1 MVAKFIREIIVFL
14 FVSGISRLLP
24 FLLTPLFTHYLIPE
38 EMGRLELILSLYNIF
53 MVFGMCQLDTA
64 LQRYYHHSQS
74 IPKTVFNKVLKLS
87 LGTVLIY
94 LIATPF
100 LSSVLSLGPS
110 AYIELSLSGI
120 CIVFSNLHI
129 VNSLTIRYA
138 RTIKYVIF
146 INMLQATLFAA
157 MACYAVMVL
166 KVGIKGYF
174 CALLISYVTSVII
187 SIVILKKEFKV
198 KCERDDYT
206 KLMQFS
212 LPQLPGRIASVLGQY
227 GNRFILYIIFTQS
240 TIGLFALSNKI
251 ATLMLVGVS
260 AFCMVWYPLLYDKNN
275 KNALRNTRR
284 IYGLVLVLLPI
295 IDIILFIITWLVFKF
310 FIPHSY
316 AEAEHP
322 TYIMIIA
329 ISLLIIKEMVDAG
342 IKLSEKTKYISYI
355 YISNT
360 LVLFALIFAAGLLW
374 GIMGVAL
381 AIFFSNVLLT
391 YTTWYVSEKLYP
403 MGFNINYCHIYMAF
417 CLTSILSTYWWVK

>member
-38 EMGRLELILSLYNIF
+38 EMGRLELILSVYNIF

-74 IPKTVFNKVLKLS
+74 IPKSVFNGVLTLS
-87 LGTVLIY
+87 IGAVLIY
-94 LIATPF
+94 LIATPL
-100 LSSVLSLGPS
+100 LSSVLNLGPS

-120 CIVFSNLHI
+120 CILFSNLHI

-138 RTIKYVIF
+138 RTIKYVIL

-157 MACYAVMVL
+157 LACYAVMVL
-166 KVGIKGYF
+166 KIGIKGYF
-174 CALLISYVTSVII
+174 CALLISYVVSVII
-187 SIVILKKEFKV
+187 STLILKKEFKV
-198 KCERDDYT
+198 KCQRDDFIR
-206 KLMQFS
+206 LMRFS

-240 TIGLFALSNKI
+240 AIGLFALSNKI

-275 KNALRNTRR
+275 ENALRNARR
-284 IYGLVLVLLPI
+284 IFILVLVSLPVI
-295 IDIILFIITWLVFKF
+295 NIILFIITWLIFGL

-322 TYIMIIA
+322 TYIMIA
-329 ISLLIIKEMVDAG
+329 AMSLLIIKEMVDAG

-360 LVLFALIFAAGLLW
+360 LILFVLIIIAGLLW

-381 AIFFSNVLLT
+381 AIFFSNILLT
-391 YTTWYVSEKLYP
+391 YTSWYVSEKLHP
-403 MGFNINYCHIYMAF
+403 MGFNINYFHAYIAF
-417 CLTSILSTYWWVK
+417 CLASIFSTYWWVK